1 VTIFVLFFR
10 QATQLR
16 CSVSEVRRWQAIM
29 ILLTSN
35 LAFKPSY
42 SIEIVAYLKHL
53 LTLRKVVKKT
63 SCHAAMVSQR
73 TRDY

>member
-1 VTIFVLFFR
+1 
-10 QATQLR
+10 
-16 CSVSEVRRWQAIM
+16 M